1 MFLNEKKRK
10 RNLKRTR
17 EKKISKKKKR
27 TEKKMGRRKKS
38 ERKCWKRKTRGKKK
52 AKERTWSLLNRANYD
67 LTELLNSVATLA
79 GKKEKEKEEKSSN
92 SLEKSNRN
100 RTSVRWYRDRTN
112 WDLILHEAEFVP
124 RPFFPPCIDARVYP
138 LYSCA
143 RGRLRVHHR
152 DFEWSLNL
160 GGTRFQQHETIFP
173 PLPFFFNHPCSSFLL
188 FSSSFR
194 WLDCL
199 TSVTK

>member
-17 EKKISKKKKR
+17 EKKISKKKK
-27 TEKKMGRRKKS
+27 EQRKKWVG
-38 ERKCWKRKTRGKKK
+38 EKRARENVGKEKQG